1 MKKRLFKNLF
11 RGLAVATTASAAH
24 AALDFNLV
32 NTFTFTDGAKQGGIE
47 IVGYTPDDF
56 TVAGIYVSDTD
67 GTGATVPTTFGVQIL
82 TLGANGSLTERFQI
96 DLNPTNTGLTSLL
109 SVTSTALDPLGR
121 NFGVASIVPTDN
133 TNVLG
138 KLAYFNY
145 ETGAVIGTIDVGFHP
160 DNVSFSADGTKI
172 YVANEGEFNP
182 AATAVQAPGSIS
194 IIDVSSVTA
203 ANLGYLT
210 TTTARTFDFSAGN
223 LVGSASL
230 SGIRNSNVAGVGVGT
245 TQTFINSVPD
255 FTLAINQDF
264 RAIEPEYITV
274 KGGKAYVTLQDNNAI
289 GVFDLATEKWERIN
303 NLGTITQTIDAS
315 DQDGPGSPGSVTAV
329 LINKTVKGLPMPDT
343 IASYVSGGKTYL
355 VTANEGD
362 ARFDDR
368 DVTKFGTT
376 SGLADMDGDA
386 AAVIPVPS
394 LLDDNYPATATGIR
408 ANAELGRLN
417 LSRIDGDTDAD
428 GKIDDITMIGTRS
441 YTIWEVQPDGSLV
454 IKYDSGSLEPLLLGL
469 DPAAHNISS
478 GTLSL
483 TDTRSDDKGPEP
495 EGLSVFEIDGKTILA
510 LALERQNGLLL
521 FDITDPS
528 APGFLDYSNTYLGG
542 ASDRLVSPEG
552 MFFIPAADSPS
563 GFDMLLVGY
572 EGFASSSAT
581 GAIIGDGGIGV
592 YLVVPEPGS
601 AMLLMVGATALLGM
615 RRRQG

>member
-1 MKKRLFKNLF
+1 MKKQFLKNIV
-11 RGLAVATTASAAH
+11 RGLAVAASATTAH
-24 AALDFNLV
+24 AALDLNLV
-32 NTFTFTDGAKQGGIE
+32 NTFTFSDGAKQGGIE
-47 IVGYTPDDF
+47 IVGYTKDGF

-67 GTGATVPTTFGVQIL
+67 GTAATVPTTFGVQIL

-96 DLNPTNTGLTSLL
+96 DLNPANTGLASLL

-121 NFGVASIVPTDN
+121 KFGVATIVPTDN
-133 TNVLG
+133 TGTLG

-172 YVANEGEFNP
+172 YVANEGEFSA
-182 AATAVQAPGSIS
+182 AATAVQAAGSIS
-194 IIDVSSVTA
+194 VIDVSAATA

-210 TTTARTFDFSAGN
+210 TTTATTVDFSPGN

-230 SGIRNSNVAGVGVGT
+230 NGIRHSNLAGVGTAGV
-245 TQTFINSVPD
+245 FINSVPD
-255 FTLAINQDF
+255 FSLPINQDF

-289 GVFDLATEKWERIN
+289 GVFDLGTQKWERIN

-329 LINKTVKGLPMPDT
+329 SINKTVKGMPMPDT

-362 ARFDDR
+362 ARVDDR
-368 DVTKFGTT
+368 DVSRFGTT
-376 SGLADMDGDA
+376 TGTADMDGDA
-386 AAVIPVPS
+386 TAVIPVPS
-394 LLDDNYPATATGIR
+394 LLDDNYPTGATGIR
-408 ANAELGRLN
+408 AAAQLGRLN
-417 LSRIDGDTDAD
+417 ISRIDGDTDGD
-428 GKIDDITMIGTRS
+428 GKIDDITMLGTRS

-454 IKYDSGSLEPLLLGL
+454 IKYDSGSLEPLLLSL

-483 TDTRSDDKGPEP
+483 TDSRSDDKGPEP
-495 EGLSVFEIDGKTILA
+495 EGLSLFEIDGKTILA

-528 APGFLDYSNTYLGG
+528 APGFLDYSNTYFGG
-542 ASDRLVSPEG
+542 ATDRLVSPEG
-552 MFFIPAADSPS
+552 MFFIPAADSPT
-563 GFDMLLVGY
+563 GVDTLLVGY
-572 EGFASSSAT
+572 EGFASSAAT
-581 GAIIGDGGIGV
+581 GAVIGEGGIGV

-601 AMLLMVGATALLGM
+601 AMLLMAGATALLGM
-615 RRRQG
+615 RRRRS